1 MVNLSAFIDYHARVS
16 PQREALLYDGE
27 RITYVELAL
36 RLRALAGLFAAR
48 GVGAG
53 DVVAVL
59 MKNSAAY
66 LDIAFAVS
74 YLGAVL
80 LPINFRLSQ
89 AEVAYIVGD
98 SNTRLLCVDE
108 ELTGSVG
115 GTDAVI
121 VFDTRAQRDPR
132 VLTGARA
139 APPCAVRAPQDL
151 MRLMYTSGTT
161 AHPKGVQ
168 HTYSN
173 FYWKN
178 MDHVLALG
186 LGPDSR
192 ANVVGPLYHVGGM
205 DLPGINVLW
214 QGGLLYVHREFD
226 PEATVAAIAAER
238 LNCTWMAPVMT
249 GRVLALENRD
259 RYDVSSLRWCVGGG
273 EKTPESRIRA
283 FADYF
288 TGGRYVDGYG
298 LTETC
303 GGDTIMEAGFEL
315 ARIGSTGRA
324 TAHVELRIRDEAG
337 QDLPPGSDGEVCLRG
352 PKVMPGYWNAPQK
365 NAESFFA
372 DGFFRTG
379 DVGHVDADGFLYLT
393 DRRKDMIISGG
404 ENIASSEVERVIHE
418 LPEVAECAVIGVP
431 DARWGERPVALVV
444 LRPGAALDAQ
454 AVREHCR
461 ARLAAFK
468 VPDRVLLRDALP
480 RNPSGKVLKR
490 VLRDEVASS
499 GQKGPG

>member
-16 PQREALLYDGE
+16 PQREAVLYDGE
-27 RITYVELAL
+27 RITYADLAL
-36 RLRALAGLFAAR
+36 RLRALAAVFAGR

-80 LPINFRLSQ
+80 LPVNYRLSKQ
-89 AEVAYIVGD
+89 EVAYIVGD
-98 SNTRLLCVDE
+98 SGARLLCVDE
-108 ELTGSVG
+108 ELTASVG
-115 GTDAVI
+115 GTDAVL
-121 VFDTRAQRDPR
+121 VFNRAAQRDPR
-132 VLTGARA
+132 VLGGQD
-139 APPCAVRAPQDL
+139 APPVAGRGPQDL

-168 HTYSN
+168 HTYAN

-186 LGPDSR
+186 VSAASR
-192 ANVVGPLYHVGGM
+192 CNVVGPLYHVGGM

-214 QGGLLYVHREFD
+214 QGGLLCVHREFD

-238 LNCTWMAPVMT
+238 LNCAWMAPVMT
-249 GRVLALENRD
+249 GRILALEGRD
-259 RYDVSSLRWCVGGG
+259 RYDVASLRWCVGGG

-283 FADYF
+283 FSEYF
-288 TGGRYVDGYG
+288 TGARYVDGYG

-303 GGDTIMEAGFEL
+303 GGDTIMEAGYEL
-315 ARIGSTGRA
+315 AKIGSTGRA
-324 TAHVELRIRDEAG
+324 TAHVELRIRDESG

-379 DVGHVDADGFLYLT
+379 DVGHVDEDGFLFLT

-418 LPEVAECAVIGVP
+418 LPQVAECAVIGVP

-444 LRPGAALDAQ
+444 LRDGAQLDENALRA
-454 AVREHCR
+454 HCR

-468 VPDRVLLRDALP
+468 VPERFVLRGALP

-490 VLRDEVASS
+490 VLRDEVA
-499 GQKGPG
+499 GDA

>member
-16 PQREALLYDGE
+16 PQREAVLYEGA
-27 RITYVELAL
+27 RITYAELAQ
-36 RLRALAGLFAAR
+36 RLRALAALFAAR

-66 LDIAFAVS
+66 LDIAFATS

-115 GTDAVI
+115 GTAAVL
-121 VFDTRAQRDPR
+121 VFGRDAQRDPR
-132 VLTGARA
+132 VLGTEE
-139 APPCAVRAPQDL
+139 APPGVVRGPQDL

-168 HTYSN
+168 HTYAN

-186 LGPDSR
+186 ITPESR

-238 LNCTWMAPVMT
+238 LNCSWMAPVMT
-249 GRVLALENRD
+249 GRVLALEGRD
-259 RYDVSSLRWCVGGG
+259 RYDVTSLRWCVGGG

-283 FADYF
+283 FSEYF
-288 TGGRYVDGYG
+288 TGARYVDGYG

-303 GGDTIMEAGFEL
+303 GGDTIMEAGWEI
-315 ARIGSTGRA
+315 AKIGSTGRA
-324 TAHVELRIRDEAG
+324 TAHVELRIRDENG

-444 LRPGAALDAQ
+444 LRDGARLNEDTLRA
-454 AVREHCR
+454 HCR

-468 VPDRVLLRDALP
+468 VPDRFVLRGALP

-490 VLRDEVASS
+490 VLRDEVAGASDA
-499 GQKGPG
+499 

>member
-1 MVNLSAFIDYHARVS
+1 MVNLSAFIDFHARVS
-16 PQREALLYDGE
+16 PAREAVLYDGE
-27 RITYVELAL
+27 RITYADLAA

-89 AEVAYIVGD
+89 SEVAYIVADAGA
-98 SNTRLLCVDE
+98 RLLCVDE

-115 GTDAVI
+115 GTDAVV
-121 VFDTRAQRDPR
+121 VFDTCAQRDPR
-132 VLTGARA
+132 MLAGNPP
-139 APPCAVRAPQDL
+139 PPCAVRAPQDL

-161 AHPKGVQ
+161 AHPKGVP

-186 LGPDSR
+186 VSRDSR

-238 LNCTWMAPVMT
+238 LDCTWMAPVMT
-249 GRVLALENRD
+249 GRVLALPNRD
-259 RYDVSSLRWCVGGG
+259 QYDVSSLRWCVGGG
-273 EKTPESRIRA
+273 EKTPEARIRA
-283 FADYF
+283 FAGYF
-288 TGGRYVDGYG
+288 TGARYVDGYG

-303 GGDTIMEAGFEL
+303 GGDTLMEAGHEL
-315 ARIGSTGRA
+315 AKIGSTGRA
-324 TAHVELRIRDEAG
+324 TAHVQLRIRNEAG
-337 QDLPPGSDGEVCLRG
+337 QDLPAGTHGEVCLRG

-372 DGFFRTG
+372 DGYFRTG

-404 ENIASSEVERVIHE
+404 ENIASSEVERVIQE

-431 DARWGERPVALVV
+431 DPRWGERPVAVVV
-444 LRPGAALDAQ
+444 LRPGATLDAE
-454 AVREHCR
+454 AVRRRCR
-461 ARLAAFK
+461 AHLAAFK
-468 VPDRVLLRDALP
+468 VPDRVLLRDTLP

-490 VLRDEVASS
+490 VLRDELSS
-499 GQKGPG
+499 VE

>member
-16 PQREALLYDGE
+16 PQREAVLYDGE
-27 RITYVELAL
+27 RITYADLAL

-53 DVVAVL
+53 EVVAVL

-80 LPINFRLSQ
+80 LPINYRLSQ

-98 SNTRLLCVDE
+98 SGARLLCVDE

-121 VFDTRAQRDPR
+121 VFDARAQRVPR
-132 VLTGARA
+132 VLAGVRV

-186 LGPDSR
+186 VSAASR
-192 ANVVGPLYHVGGM
+192 CNVVGPLYHVGGM

-303 GGDTIMEAGFEL
+303 GGDTIMEAGYEL

-379 DVGHVDADGFLYLT
+379 DVGHVDEDGFLYLT

-418 LPEVAECAVIGVP
+418 LPEVAECAVIGMP
-431 DARWGERPVALVV
+431 DPRWGERPLALVV
-444 LRPGAALDAQ
+444 PRDGARLDAETLR
-454 AVREHCR
+454 AHCR

-468 VPDRVLLRDALP
+468 VPERFVLREALP

-490 VLRDEVASS
+490 VLRDEVA
-499 GQKGPG
+499 GEG